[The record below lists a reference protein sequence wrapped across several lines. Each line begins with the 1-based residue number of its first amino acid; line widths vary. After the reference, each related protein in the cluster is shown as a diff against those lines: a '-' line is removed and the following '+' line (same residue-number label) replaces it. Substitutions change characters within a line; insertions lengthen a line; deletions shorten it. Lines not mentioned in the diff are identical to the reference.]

1 MLKRF
6 IVRILGCALGIVLS
20 AKYISGVDVEGS
32 ASSLFIGGLILAALV
47 SFVDPLLKIVTFP
60 LRLLTLNLF
69 SLVIDMAMVWIT
81 QAASPGLNIEGFTAL
96 FLATIII
103 YLTNAILWTILSPLL
118 KS

>member
-6 IVRILGCALGIVLS
+6 IVRILGCALGIALS
-20 AKYISGVDVEGS
+20 ARYVSGVDVEGS
-32 ASSLFIGGLILAALV
+32 ANSLFLAGLVLAV
-47 SFVDPLLKIVTFP
+47 FISFLDPLLKIVTFP

-81 QAASPGLNIEGFTAL
+81 QAAAPGFNIEGFTAL
-96 FLATIII
+96 FLATVII